1 MTYQKGMILHTLDG
15 SKIGNAIIIDV
26 LTHVVTQ
33 EDVFAV
39 HTDFG
44 NTCFFN
50 EREVDEFFGPGP
62 ITSIEQWQHD
72 RFHNRMKT
80 IVQPQCLTAKA

>member
-1 MTYQKGMILHTLDG
+1 MTYQKGQILHTLDG

-26 LTHVVTQ
+26 LTHVVTG

-44 NTCFFN
+44 NTCWFS
-50 EREVDEFFGPGP
+50 EHEVNKFFGPGP

-72 RFHNRMKT
+72 RFHNRVKT
-80 IVQPQCLTAKA
+80 IVQPHSLKAKV